1 MVVKDLIKSK
11 NPIILLIQETKM
23 KAEYVSKIQIFL
35 WRSNNVVVED
45 TRGVYEG
52 LCIIW
57 SEHEVSLEHYFRTQY
72 WILTKFHHM
81 QSNTSFVIFNVYMS
95 TKPTEKV
102 ECWRTL
108 SRLKNLGFSEN
119 CIIPGNLNIIE
130 TSAKK
135 KGGFLGETP
144 FKTT

>member
-1 MVVKDLIKSK
+1 MKD
-11 NPIILLIQETKM
+11 
-23 KAEYVSKIQIFL
+23 EYVSKIRIFL
-35 WRSNNVVVED
+35 WRSNNVVVEG
-45 TRGVYEG
+45 TRGASEG

-57 SEHEVSLEHYFRTQY
+57 SEHEVSLEHYFITQY

-108 SRLKNLGFSEN
+108 SHLKNLGFSEN
-119 CIIPGNLNIIE
+119 CIIPGDLNIIE

-135 KGGFLGETP
+135 RSGIFGRDTFQDNIKEII
-144 FKTT
+144 